1 VTRTSGRTAQRTPAR
16 PPAASAHVAV
26 ALEVEL
32 ADPALATAFVAT
44 GARLGVAITVRTGT
58 VRTGTVRTDAPCV
71 AIAPEDTLAQIV
83 RTEVLT
89 HVAGSVDLESA
100 ASVRARR
107 ALDGLAGVATSKSAA
122 ILREGA
128 DGRLSLHLRER
139 LPVDLGE
146 PPEAAAAIR
155 TARARRFGARIAA
168 PDVAIPEGAEERARA
183 ITFGPSR
190 TLSDPS
196 SRRVLEAFGIH
207 AAPWRLAENA
217 ARAAAHA
224 RVLGYP
230 IDLRI
235 ASPDVS
241 AIDEPRFAA
250 LELRSP
256 GEVREGFRSIA
267 REVRKLAADAR
278 SLGVTVSRHIP
289 GVPRLRVSLERAG
302 FERKGS
308 DRSGDRLRIGLDD
321 SIGRRLTRP
330 LVTAVPHD
338 AASLAASLAS
348 FEGRDALP
356 ELDTPSGR
364 ALLDVLARF
373 SRLSLVLSDTL
384 TAAEIAP
391 LAPHGDG
398 WLVLGTRLSV
408 RGVDATGS

>member
-1 VTRTSGRTAQRTPAR
+1 MTTRARAKAR
-16 PPAASAHVAV
+16 PPAASAHVAIG
-26 ALEVEL
+26 LELEPSE
-32 ADPALATAFVAT
+32 PALAEALVAT
-44 GARLGVAITVRTGT
+44 GTRLGLAVRVRAGAARMAIT
-58 VRTGTVRTDAPCV
+58 
-71 AIAPEDTLAQIV
+71 PEDTLAQLL
-83 RTEVLT
+83 RTEVLVQIT
-89 HVAGSVDLESA
+89 GSVDLEGA
-100 ASVRARR
+100 ASQRTRR
-107 ALDGLAGVATSKSAA
+107 VLSGLAGAATSKSSAL
-122 ILREGA
+122 LREEP
-128 DGRLSLHLRER
+128 DGRVSLHVRDR

-146 PPEAAAAIR
+146 APEAAAALR
-155 TARARRFGARIAA
+155 AARARRFSARITAR
-168 PDVAIPEGAEERARA
+168 DVTIPEGAEARARE

-196 SRRVLEAFGIH
+196 SRRVLEAFGMH

-250 LELRSP
+250 IELRSP

-267 REVRKLAADAR
+267 RESRKLAPTAR
-278 SLGVTVSRHIP
+278 SLGVTVSRHVE
-289 GVPRLRVSLERAG
+289 GVPQLRVSLERG
-302 FERKGS
+302 TP
-308 DRSGDRLRIGLDD
+308 DRLRIALDD
-321 SIGRRLTRP
+321 AIGRRLTRP
-330 LVTAVPHD
+330 VSMVVPSDTASI
-338 AASLAASLAS
+338 AAALAA

-356 ELDTPSGR
+356 ALDSPIGR
-364 ALLDVLARF
+364 ALLETLARF

-391 LAPHGDG
+391 LAPQGDS

-408 RGVDATGS
+408 RGVDVPTGS

>member
-1 VTRTSGRTAQRTPAR
+1 MTKIASKATARAR
-16 PPAASAHVAV
+16 PPKASAHVAV
-26 ALEVEL
+26 GLELEL
-32 ADPALATAFVAT
+32 AEPTLAPTLVATAS
-44 GARLGVAITVRTGT
+44 RLGVSITLRSG
-58 VRTGTVRTDAPCV
+58 APR
-71 AIAPEDTLAQIV
+71 IAVTPEDTLAQVV
-83 RTEVLT
+83 RTEVLAQI
-89 HVAGSVDLESA
+89 AGGVDLESG
-100 ASVRARR
+100 ASLRARR
-107 ALDGLAGVATSKSAA
+107 ALEGLAGTATSKSTA
-122 ILREGA
+122 ILRETS
-128 DGRLSLHLRER
+128 DGRLALHLRDR

-146 PPEAAAAIR
+146 PPEVAAAMR
-155 TARARRFGARIAA
+155 NARARRFSARLATRD
-168 PDVAIPEGAEERARA
+168 PSIPEGAEQRARA

-230 IDLRI
+230 VDLRV

-241 AIDEPRFAA
+241 AIDESRFSA

-256 GEVREGFRSIA
+256 GEVREGFRTIA
-267 REVRKLAADAR
+267 REVRKLAPDAR
-278 SLGVTVSRHIP
+278 SLGVTVSKHVP
-289 GVPRLRVSLERAG
+289 GMPQLRVSLERG
-302 FERKGS
+302 TP
-308 DRSGDRLRIGLDD
+308 DRLRIALDD

-330 LVTAVPHD
+330 LTAPVPGD
-338 AASLAASLAS
+338 TASLVACLSA

-356 ELDTPSGR
+356 GLESASGR
-364 ALLDVLARF
+364 ALIDALARF

-391 LAPHGDG
+391 LAPQGDS

-408 RGVDATGS
+408 RGVDLTTGS

>member
-1 VTRTSGRTAQRTPAR
+1 VTRTTSGRAAQRAR
-16 PPAASAHVAV
+16 PPAASARVAV
-26 ALEVEL
+26 GLELEL
-32 ADPALATAFVAT
+32 ADPAIEAALVAT
-44 GARLGVAITVRTGT
+44 GTRLGVAITVRPGAA
-58 VRTGTVRTDAPCV
+58 RV
-71 AIAPEDTLAQIV
+71 AITPEDTLAQIV
-83 RTEVLT
+83 RTEVLV
-89 HVAGSVDLESA
+89 HVAGSVDLEGGASA
-100 ASVRARR
+100 RARR
-107 ALDGLAGVATSKSAA
+107 ALDGLAGMATSKSAA

-155 TARARRFGARIAA
+155 TARARRFGARLAA
-168 PDVAIPEGAEERARA
+168 RDVAIPEGAEQRARA

-267 REVRKLAADAR
+267 REVRKLAANAR

-289 GVPRLRVSLERAG
+289 GVPLLRVSLER
-302 FERKGS
+302 GS
-308 DRSGDRLRIGLDD
+308 PDRLRIGLDD

-330 LVTAVPHD
+330 LVTAVPSD

-348 FEGRDALP
+348 FEGREALP
-356 ELDTPSGR
+356 ELDTTSGR
-364 ALLDVLARF
+364 ALLDMLARF
-373 SRLSLVLSDTL
+373 SRLSLVLADTL

-391 LAPHGDG
+391 LAPQGDG

-408 RGVDATGS
+408 RGVDAATGS